1 MIQKKIVE
9 IVVESGSNI
18 KVKNYRNGDMVAP
31 FYSGSEWDHVP
42 TV

>member
-31 FYSGSEWDHVP
+31 FYSYEFYEW
-42 TV
+42 